1 MGVSELSDTA
11 KHWFD
16 GLSLGAIAGTL
27 LGWLPH
33 IAAVLSIVWF
43 VLRIKNERMEAKLK
57 QQEFEINS
65 RKLRGE

>member
-11 KHWFD
+11 KHWLD
-16 GLSLGAIAGTL
+16 GVSIGAIAGSL

-33 IAAVLSIVWF
+33 IAAILSVVWF

-57 QQEFEINS
+57 QQEFTLNE
-65 RKLRGE
+65 RKLRGD

>member
-1 MGVSELSDTA
+1 MGVSELSNTA

-16 GLSLGAIAGTL
+16 GISLGAIAGTL

-33 IAAVLSIVWF
+33 IAAVLSIIWF

-65 RKLRGE
+65 RKLRGD

>member
-11 KHWFD
+11 KHVLD
-16 GLSLGAIAGTL
+16 GVSIGAIAGAL

-33 IAAVLSIVWF
+33 IAAILSIVWF

-57 QQEFEINS
+57 QQEFTLNE